1 MTGDIIIVV
10 SAMLINLLLSLIAPC
25 LLKDMN
31 QSFLLNMKK
40 VFNMNKQL
48 ILTSTLIVGIVTYL
62 ALQISPLLEGQLSF
76 MQNYQYNTPSMNN
89 INIDDNTLRVLLN
102 LSR

>member
-1 MTGDIIIVV
+1 MTGNIIIVI
-10 SAMLINLLLSLIAPC
+10 SAMLINLLLSLITPC
-25 LLKDMN
+25 LVKDIN
-31 QSFLLNMKK
+31 QPIVSNMKK

-76 MQNYQYNTPSMNN
+76 MQNYQYNTPGMND
-89 INIDDNTLRVLLN
+89 INIDDNTLRVLLS

>member
-1 MTGDIIIVV
+1 MTGNIIIII
-10 SAMLINLLLSLIAPC
+10 SAMLVNFLLSLIIPC

-31 QSFLLNMKK
+31 QPFIDNIKK

-76 MQNYQYNTPSMNN
+76 MQDYQPSRNMNDL
-89 INIDDNTLRVLLN
+89 NIDDNTLRVLLN

>member
-1 MTGDIIIVV
+1 
-10 SAMLINLLLSLIAPC
+10 
-25 LLKDMN
+25 MN
-31 QSFLLNMKK
+31 QPIISNMKK
-40 VFNMNKQL
+40 VFSVNKQL

-76 MQNYQYNTPSMNN
+76 MQDYQYNTPNMNRVA
-89 INIDDNTLRVLLN
+89 IDDNTLRVLLS